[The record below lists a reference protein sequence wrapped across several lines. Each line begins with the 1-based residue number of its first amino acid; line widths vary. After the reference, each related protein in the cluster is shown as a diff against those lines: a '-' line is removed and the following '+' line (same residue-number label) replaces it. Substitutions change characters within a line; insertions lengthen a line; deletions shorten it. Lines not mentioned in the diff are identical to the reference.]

1 MAEDDDGGKEQ
12 EKTDGE
18 KKPQKGYETI
28 LAQEIETGLSELERP
43 GLGLLLSSLSAGMD
57 VSFSLLLM
65 AVMITLAEGKLPAP
79 VVEILVANMYAAGYV
94 FVILGRSELF
104 TEHTTLAVL
113 PVLDGKAS
121 LRQLGRLW
129 GIIYAAN
136 LVGTGAFAAMVV
148 FVAPALGIAEP
159 WAFGKI
165 AHGLVDKPSWVI
177 LVSAV
182 LAGWLMGLL
191 GWLIAASRDTI
202 GQIVLVWLI
211 TGSIGILHLH
221 HCIVGSAE
229 VLAGVFAGQGIGLVD
244 FARFLGLATV
254 GNVAGGVIF
263 VALIKYGHASRT
275 AERTG

>member
-1 MAEDDDGGKEQ
+1 MAFIEHRLAGDPTNWWAPNHAGVLAMLRSAGLEV
-12 EKTDGE
+12 TDTPGH
-18 KKPQKGYETI
+18 
-28 LAQEIETGLSELERP
+28 EIYICRP
-43 GLGLLLSSLSAGMD
+43 GLSAGMD

-65 AVMITLAEGKLPAP
+65 AVMITLGEGQLPAP

-129 GIIYAAN
+129 GVIYGAN
-136 LVGTGAFAAMVV
+136 LVGTSAFAAMIV

-177 LVSAV
+177 LWSARCSP
-182 LAGWLMGLL
+182 AG
-191 GWLIAASRDTI
+191 
-202 GQIVLVWLI
+202 
-211 TGSIGILHLH
+211 
-221 HCIVGSAE
+221 
-229 VLAGVFAGQGIGLVD
+229 
-244 FARFLGLATV
+244 
-254 GNVAGGVIF
+254 
-263 VALIKYGHASRT
+263 
-275 AERTG
+275 